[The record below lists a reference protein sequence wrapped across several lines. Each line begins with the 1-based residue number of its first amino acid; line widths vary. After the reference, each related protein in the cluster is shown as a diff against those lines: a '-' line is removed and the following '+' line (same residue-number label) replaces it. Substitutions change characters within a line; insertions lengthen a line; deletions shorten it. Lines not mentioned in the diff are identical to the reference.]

1 VLHDLARHDMAE
13 VVEDAFRYDRL
24 VLASST
30 YNGGV
35 FPCMRQFIQELTER
49 NYQKRKVALMENG
62 SWAPVAA
69 KTMSKMLEGCKEIS
83 FAENTVTILS
93 AVKPE
98 TRAQIEKLAEELI

>member
-1 VLHDLARHDMAE
+1 MA
-13 VVEDAFRYDRL
+13 
-24 VLASST
+24 
-30 YNGGV
+30 
-35 FPCMRQFIQELTER
+35 P
-49 NYQKRKVALMENG
+49 
-62 SWAPVAA
+62 